1 MAEQNKKFINEDG
14 HMEQRINVALIGIG
28 QGGTK
33 IAGAIAHRS
42 KVDPKRI
49 ISVNM
54 SVKDLAKAN
63 WVPEQNRIPLDLNGD
78 GAGKDQEKSL
88 VALQKSLV
96 PTIRKIDT
104 ILDGDFDI
112 AFVCFSADGGTGGGS
127 GPMLTYLLNREEGN
141 TEFPAIKKR
150 NGTTPVIGIV
160 AIPELSDDNESSMV
174 NAQNC
179 LNNIRGLIS
188 KPESQIPFMI
198 IDNGADSYSG
208 ETEEQK
214 FANIN
219 NDVAFLI
226 DRFINVEFD
235 STKANLDMADRF
247 ATLSNSKIIGLT
259 NGGKSSPFVLPV
271 NCAVRDIA
279 FEVSEDDPLLPERFS
294 KQIGAAVTNQRK
306 GYYEAG
312 TPNATPI
319 IAYAGFN
326 PLERIA
332 VPYENKVKSI
342 EAKIASRSKEDN
354 EKGEGFANLAFNKD
368 AQKSGQVKA
377 EANPNDI
384 FAQMLG

>member
-1 MAEQNKKFINEDG
+1 
-14 HMEQRINVALIGIG
+14 
-28 QGGTK
+28 
-33 IAGAIAHRS
+33 
-42 KVDPKRI
+42 
-49 ISVNM
+49 
-54 SVKDLAKAN
+54 
-63 WVPEQNRIPLDLNGD
+63 
-78 GAGKDQEKSL
+78 
-88 VALQKSLV
+88 
-96 PTIRKIDT
+96 
-104 ILDGDFDI
+104 
-112 AFVCFSADGGTGGGS
+112 
-127 GPMLTYLLNREEGN
+127 
-141 TEFPAIKKR
+141 
-150 NGTTPVIGIV
+150 
-160 AIPELSDDNESSMV
+160 
-174 NAQNC
+174 
-179 LNNIRGLIS
+179 
-188 KPESQIPFMI
+188 
-198 IDNGADSYSG
+198 
-208 ETEEQK
+208 
-214 FANIN
+214 
-219 NDVAFLI
+219 
-226 DRFINVEFD
+226 
-235 STKANLDMADRF
+235 MADRF